1 MGLEPE
7 KSYSIR
13 EVYGFLG
20 IWVVPKNKG
29 TLQGMD
35 TYPTEREVRKI
46 IDSKCHF
53 LGDML
58 VFWRVPQKMDG
69 ENNGKPY

>member
-29 TLQGMD
+29 TLQGFF

-46 IDSKCHF
+46 IFKMPC
-53 LGDML
+53 LGWYVSSL
-58 VFWRVPQKMDG
+58 EGTPKMDG
-69 ENNGKPY
+69 EKNAKTC